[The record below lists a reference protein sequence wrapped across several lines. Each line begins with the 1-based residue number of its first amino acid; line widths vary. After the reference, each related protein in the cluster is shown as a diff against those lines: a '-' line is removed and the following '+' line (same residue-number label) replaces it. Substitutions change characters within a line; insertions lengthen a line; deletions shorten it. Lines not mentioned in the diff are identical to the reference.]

1 MTNALKKTNT
11 PTPRGEVALQV
22 MIMPKDLNHHQ
33 TAFGGA
39 ILSYMDL
46 AGSAIAMRRSKSKV
60 MLKAFTSATFDRPIF
75 VSERAVFYGEVTK
88 VGKTSMTVQ
97 IEVWRDNIP
106 EDTQELAGTA
116 EIIYVAVGSDLRPRP
131 VDR

>member
-1 MTNALKKTNT
+1 MIDVQKL
-11 PTPRGEVALQV
+11 PSQSTPRGEVALEV

-46 AGSAIAMRRSKSKV
+46 AGSAIAMKRSKSKV
-60 MLKAFTSATFDRPIF
+60 MLKAFTSATFDKPIF
-75 VSERAVFYGEVTK
+75 VSERAVFYGHVTR

>member
-1 MTNALKKTNT
+1 MTNTQNVQNT
-11 PTPRGEVALQV
+11 PTPRGEVAMQV

-46 AGSAIAMRRSKSKV
+46 AGSAIAMKRAKSKV
-60 MLKAFTSATFDRPIF
+60 MLKAFTSATFDKPIF

-88 VGKTSMTVQ
+88 VGRTSLTVQ
-97 IEVWRDNIP
+97 IEVWREDIP
-106 EDTQELAGTA
+106 NNMMEMAGTA
-116 EIIYVAVGSDLRPRP
+116 EIIYVAVGSDLRPLP